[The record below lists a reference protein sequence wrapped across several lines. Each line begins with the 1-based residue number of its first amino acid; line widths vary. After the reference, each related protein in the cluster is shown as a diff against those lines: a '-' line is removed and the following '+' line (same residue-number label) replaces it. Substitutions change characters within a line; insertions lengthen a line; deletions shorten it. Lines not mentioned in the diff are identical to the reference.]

1 MVNLLPNFTKIIHL
15 FTPKELNRYSRHIL
29 LSEVGNEGQSLLKKS
44 SVLVVGAGGLGCPVL
59 QYLVAAGVG
68 TIGICDGDV
77 VDETNLQRQV
87 LYGAQ
92 NVGELKV
99 EVAKQKL
106 SLQNEFV
113 QITAYPIHLNAKNAI
128 EIISN
133 YDIVVDC
140 TDNFSSRYLINDAC
154 VIAKKPFVYGAIY
167 KFSGQI
173 SVLNFN
179 SGPTYRC
186 LFPDIPDEGEIP
198 NCSEIG
204 VLGVLPGLIG
214 TMQAN
219 EVLKMILGMETLSG
233 KLLTIDALSMK
244 QDVFLFEL
252 TPENLKITELKLESI
267 SCETVPEISAE
278 ELLSLMD
285 DDIQLIDVREQEEYE
300 AYNIGGVLA
309 PLSNFEAYI
318 TKFDNS
324 KKTIVV
330 CQSGKR
336 SLKAATILLEKGFKD
351 VVSLKGGVSGYLTLE
366 TTTNS

>member
-1 MVNLLPNFTKIIHL
+1 MPNFTKIIHL
-15 FTPKELNRYSRHIL
+15 FTPKELHRYSRHL
-29 LSEVGNEGQSLLKKS
+29 LLAEVGNEGQSLLKNA

-68 TIGICDGDV
+68 TIGVCDGDT

-92 NVGELKV
+92 DVGKLKV
-99 EVAKQKL
+99 EVAKHKL

-113 QITAYPIHLNAKNAI
+113 QLTAYPTHLNANNAL

-133 YDIVVDC
+133 YDIIVDC

-154 VIAKKPFVYGAIY
+154 VIAGKPFVYGAIY
-167 KFSGQI
+167 KFSGQV
-173 SVLNFN
+173 SVLNFRG
-179 SGPTYRC
+179 GPTYRC
-186 LFPDIPDEGEIP
+186 LFPSIPDEGEIP

-219 EVLKMILGMETLSG
+219 EVLKMILGLETLSG
-233 KLLTIDALSMK
+233 KLLSIDALSMQ
-244 QDVFLFEL
+244 QDIFSFEL
-252 TPENLKITELKLESI
+252 NPENLKISSLKQKNTN
-267 SCETVPEISAE
+267 CEIVPEITAE
-278 ELLSLMD
+278 ELLTLMD
-285 DDIQLIDVREQEEYE
+285 DDIQLVDVREQEEYDS
-300 AYNIGGVLA
+300 YNIGGVLA
-309 PLSNFEAYI
+309 SLSNFEEHI
-318 TKFDNS
+318 EKFDES

-336 SLKAATILLEKGFKD
+336 SLKAAEILLEKGFKD
-351 VVSLKGGVSGYLTLE
+351 VVSLKGGLISWKATRVVS
-366 TTTNS
+366 